1 MLRNKLLRTRFTIEL
16 SRSTYEHQTS
26 IETYLRPLYNEDPR
40 SLWSYPLQVDHS
52 YARLPDVLFQPWQA
66 SPVANPHWLAFNQLL
81 AAELA
86 LPENEGQTEQ
96 GLQQFA
102 GNAMPSWAKP
112 LVQAY
117 AGHQFGQYNP
127 QLGDGRALLL
137 AEVMAQDS
145 KRYDVQLKGAGPTP
159 FSRGGDGRS
168 AIGPVIREYLV
179 SEAMQVLG
187 VPTTRALAAV
197 ATGQKV
203 YRDEPVPGAVL
214 TRVASS
220 HIRIG
225 TFQYIAAL
233 GNPDYVRQF
242 TDYVIDRHYPDCRQ
256 QENPYLAFLGQ
267 VVTKQAT
274 LIAHWMRLGFIHGVM
289 NTDNTSICGETIDY
303 GPCAFIDQY
312 QADKVFSSIDRRG
325 RYAYNN
331 QPPIALWN
339 LARLAECLL
348 PLIDANEKVAV
359 ELATET
365 LQQFQPQYEA
375 QWLSQMAAKIGIA
388 EPDPADKALLDDYLH
403 LLEQQQVD
411 FTLGFRY
418 LSDELRTETDS
429 KARELFAHSD
439 AFSEWRE
446 RWLTRL
452 AQQPLSHSDI
462 AAQMDGVN
470 PLLIPRN
477 HLIAKAIEQAQ
488 DHSDLRFFQRLQQA
502 WQTPFANTSEADL
515 IAPPKPEEV
524 VHRTFCG
531 T

>member
-1 MLRNKLLRTRFTIEL
+1 M
-16 SRSTYEHQTS
+16 
-26 IETYLRPLYNEDPR
+26 
-40 SLWSYPLQVDHS
+40 QVDHS
-52 YARLPDVLFQPWQA
+52 YARLPNVFFQPWQA
-66 SPVANPHWLAFNQLL
+66 SPVANPGWLAFNQPL
-81 AAELA
+81 AAELG
-86 LPENEGQTEQ
+86 LPEQEGQTGQ
-96 GLQQFA
+96 GLLQFA
-102 GNAMPSWAKP
+102 GNAVPDWAKP

-137 AEVMAQDS
+137 AEVIALDG
-145 KRYDVQLKGAGPTP
+145 KRYDIQLKGAGPTP
-159 FSRGGDGRS
+159 YSRGGDGRS

-179 SEAMQVLG
+179 SEAMQLLG

-197 ATGQKV
+197 TTGQNV
-203 YRDEPVPGAVL
+203 YRDEPVPGAIL

-233 GNPDYVRQF
+233 GNPEYLRQFADYVMA
-242 TDYVIDRHYPDCRQ
+242 RHYPDCQQ
-256 QENPYLAFLGQ
+256 QEQPYLALLER
-267 VVTKQAT
+267 VVSKQAT

-312 QADKVFSSIDRRG
+312 QSDKVFSSIDRRG
-325 RYAYNN
+325 RYAYSN

-348 PLIDANEKVAV
+348 PLIDEDEKTAVA
-359 ELATET
+359 LATEA

-375 QWLSQMAAKIGIA
+375 QWLAQMAAKLGIREA
-388 EPDPADKALLDDYLH
+388 RPTDKALIDDYLQ
-403 LLEQQQVD
+403 LLEQQAVD

-418 LSDELRTETDS
+418 LSGELRAAAES
-429 KARELFAHSD
+429 KAGALFANTD
-439 AFSEWRE
+439 AFDGWRE

-452 AQQPLSHSDI
+452 AEQALNDNEI
-462 AAQMDGVN
+462 AERMDSVN

-477 HLIAKAIEQAQ
+477 HLIAKAIRQAE
-488 DHSDLRFFQRLQQA
+488 DDGDLTLFHRLQQA
-502 WQTPFANTSEADL
+502 WQTPFASTADADF

-524 VHRTFCG
+524 VQRTFCG